1 MTKAELIKALDGIP
15 DATPLY
21 VWVQSTH
28 DIYGIDMDVIDREDG
43 SIHEVHLNVYD
54 GTNEHEQE
62 MQELNAHLG
71 RI

>member
-15 DATPLY
+15 DATPLC

-28 DIYGIDMDVIDREDG
+28 DIYGIEVDIIDHEDG

-54 GTNEHEQE
+54 D
-62 MQELNAHLG
+62 
-71 RI
+71 